1 MVANKKIKDFSN
13 LDKYPDLKQAVV
25 PSAKTLPTGS
35 LNIKLIINKGVI
47 VERVFKTPR
56 GELISLFHNVAK
68 VAA

>member
-1 MVANKKIKDFSN
+1 MVANKNIKDFNN

-35 LNIKLIINKGVI
+35 LNTKVIIINGVV
-47 VERVFKTPR
+47 VERVFKTPQ
-56 GELISLFHNVAK
+56 GELISLFQNVDK